1 MWLPNVWKHVYTM
14 CTNMFRPCLRHV
26 YTMFTQSLHQTWRH
40 VYTISCLDN
49 IRRRIYSMWDDMFTP
64 SLNTCLHIVWN
75 MFTHYLRHICSML
88 KEIHTQCWKTWLKM
102 HLTQFLKTF
111 FNDICKYAYTIF
123 GALIL
128 SCLKAISPHD
138 FKHLHYVWRC
148 VNTLLPTC
156 LNKIDDIFDENL

>member
-1 MWLPNVWKHVYTM
+1 
-14 CTNMFRPCLRHV
+14 MFIP
-26 YTMFTQSLHQTWRH
+26 SLHTSLHNSWRH

-123 GALIL
+123 VALFV
-128 SCLKAISPHD
+128 SCLKAMLCMKTYLHMISSFYTMFED
-138 FKHLHYVWRC
+138 VLLHCCRHA
-148 VNTLLPTC
+148 
-156 LNKIDDIFDENL
+156 